1 MRPEEAAKLA
11 RMARNHAKF
20 ASTAST
26 RAVLLEIAAKY
37 EAAAARAPDK
47 KR

>member
-37 EAAAARAPDK
+37 EAAARAPDK